1 MNTNVSGPVLG
12 DHWSLDHAILS
23 IWGSRFCEVNKW
35 SYVPQLVIDTNTVQ
49 IQNLFLNHWIT
60 CFPSANAY
68 LNNFQEAGKFKRM
81 ETCMPIC
88 LKTFFFNVNFHS
100 KPLIFKRLSCRYFR
114 KNINFT
120 QLLPSLWFVWKL
132 E

>member
-23 IWGSRFCEVNKW
+23 IWRSRFCEVNKW

-88 LKTFFFNVNFHS
+88 LKTFFF
-100 KPLIFKRLSCRYFR
+100 LIW
-114 KNINFT
+114 IFT
-120 QLLPSLWFVWKL
+120 QSHSFLKGYHVDILGKISISLNFCLLYDLSGN
-132 E
+132 